1 MTTPFVQSWRA
12 RPGAVVLG
20 AGMGALVFRVEMPER
35 WEVVRVAAQPSE
47 SVQAVKIAALEAILP
62 GADHRDWMMKLHGAE
77 VVSESDALLEAGT
90 KTGSTFLLTLRRRR
104 PVR

>member
-20 AGMGALVFRVEMPER
+20 AGMGARVFRVEMPER

-90 KTGSTFLLTLRRRR
+90 KNGSTFLLTLRRRR

>member
-90 KTGSTFLLTLRRRR
+90 KNGSTFLLTLRRRQ